1 MSVAAKFISRFQG
14 FAVIIAVYVICHGL
28 TAWAVTPVQNL
39 FLPDIT
45 VFASLAYL
53 PHGVRVLSVWL
64 FGWKAILPLAAG
76 ALLSEALFT
85 AANVRQ
91 LMEPVLLESVAVG
104 AVSAFA
110 AFEIA
115 WLFGWNL
122 YSGQSRRIAWTGL
135 LAIGAL
141 ASVINSMGQS
151 VVFSGLIFPGDQLP
165 VMAVYAAGDLI
176 GLAVCMV
183 ALMLI
188 FRALRLA
195 GKSRKPQE

>member
-1 MSVAAKFISRFQG
+1 MSRYYQLLSRFQG
-14 FAVIIAVYVICHGL
+14 FAVIAAVYVICHGL
-28 TAWAVTPVQNL
+28 TAWVVTPVQNL

-53 PHGVRVLSVWL
+53 PHGVRVLSAWL
-64 FGWKAILPLAAG
+64 FGWKAVLPLAAG
-76 ALLSEALFT
+76 ALLSEILFT
-85 AANVRQ
+85 EASVRQ
-91 LMEPVLLESVAVG
+91 LMEPVLLQSIAVG
-104 AVSAFA
+104 AFSAFA

-122 YSGQSRRIAWTGL
+122 YAGQSRRIAWTGL

-141 ASVINSMGQS
+141 ASVINSLGQT
-151 VVFSGLIFPGDQLP
+151 VVFSGLIFDGDQLP

-176 GLAVCMV
+176 GLAACMF

-188 FRALRLA
+188 FRWLRLA
-195 GKSRKPQE
+195 AKGRNPQE